1 MARNVY
7 QPHRCSKRGVLLMSN
22 HQNEEIL
29 ERLYDEEWTRVRER
43 WPKLDED
50 QVGMYAAYF
59 ARKRFE
65 EENQ

>member
-1 MARNVY
+1 
-7 QPHRCSKRGVLLMSN
+7 MSN
-22 HQNEEIL
+22 QQNEEIL

-59 ARKRFE
+59 DRKRFE
-65 EENQ
+65 EEQQ

>member
-1 MARNVY
+1 
-7 QPHRCSKRGVLLMSN
+7 MSN
-22 HQNEEIL
+22 HQNEELL
-29 ERLYDEEWTRVRER
+29 ERLYDEEYERVQAR

-65 EENQ
+65 EEQE